1 MTFQIESGVP
11 MPKLTR
17 GRVSATKFPL
27 DKMEVGESFLIPV
40 DFSAADAQ
48 KTLDSWRRKVL
59 MAKKKVTDAE
69 FKTFRV
75 ADGLRV
81 FCVSI
86 A

>member
-11 MPKLTR
+11 MPKLMR

-27 DKMEVGESFLIPV
+27 DSMEVGESFLIPC
-40 DFSAADAQ
+40 DPADK

-59 MAKKKVTDAE
+59 MAKKKVTDAD
-69 FKTFRV
+69 FKTFTV

-81 FCVSI
+81 FCVSVN
-86 A
+86 

>member
-59 MAKKKVTDAE
+59 AAKKKIGE
-69 FKTFRV
+69 GEIKTFRV
-75 ADGLRV
+75 PEGLRV
-81 FCVSI
+81 FCVN
-86 A
+86 